1 MPGKKLPESE
11 SVANSFQP
19 VKRGK
24 PTRTL
29 TRQLQILQIRIF
41 REINLDRRNG
51 FFCAVD
57 KVMATFES
65 IHPLLIRKVTFLDLT
80 PHQGEWMADFCR
92 RLDTV
97 AEIADMAAV
106 TLNELKVIRVAQSC
120 ADKDLK
126 GNYIDLK
133 KVEQSW
139 EKVK

>member
-57 KVMATFES
+57 KVMATFERIQKGDIPRS
-65 IHPLLIRKVTFLDLT
+65 HHPPGRADGGLLPKVGHRGRDSGHGGSHT
-80 PHQGEWMADFCR
+80 E
-92 RLDTV
+92 
-97 AEIADMAAV
+97 
-106 TLNELKVIRVAQSC
+106 
-120 ADKDLK
+120 
-126 GNYIDLK
+126 
-133 KVEQSW
+133 
-139 EKVK
+139 